1 MATTTTKEVRV
12 RGFDHEA
19 TALLPPSLASARE
32 ARSFVRGTACDV
44 LGEEGL
50 ATVELLTS
58 EVVTNALLH
67 GRDAPR
73 LVVACRGQT
82 VRVSVEDA
90 DPRWPTRQSVPE
102 TEMRGRGIALVDALA
117 AAWGIERLD
126 QVGKRV
132 WFEVR
137 EGQQW
142 PAGFVL
148 HWDR

>member
-1 MATTTTKEVRV
+1 M

-32 ARSFVRGTACDV
+32 ARCFVRGPASDV

-58 EVVTNALLH
+58 EVVTNALLY

-73 LVVACRGQT
+73 LVVACRGDT

-90 DPRWPTRQSVPE
+90 DPRWPTRQAVTE
-102 TEMRGRGIALVDALA
+102 TELRGRGIALVDALA
-117 AAWGIERLD
+117 TAWGIETLG

-137 EGQQW
+137 EGHEW

-148 HWDR
+148 HWTG

>member
-1 MATTTTKEVRV
+1 VAV

-32 ARSFVRGTACDV
+32 ARSFVRGTASDV

-50 ATVELLTS
+50 ATAELLTS

-73 LVVACRGQT
+73 LVVACRGHT

-90 DPRWPTRQSVPE
+90 DPRWPTRQSVAE
-102 TEMRGRGIALVDALA
+102 TELRGRGIALVDALA
-117 AAWGIERLD
+117 AAWGVERLD

-137 EGQQW
+137 EGQEW
-142 PAGFVL
+142 PTGFAL
-148 HWDR
+148 HWDG

>member
-1 MATTTTKEVRV
+1 MFRPRA
-12 RGFDHEA
+12 RGR
-19 TALLPPSLASARE
+19 TS
-32 ARSFVRGTACDV
+32 

-73 LVVACRGQT
+73 LVVACRGDT
-82 VRVSVEDA
+82 RAGVGRGCRPSLA
-90 DPRWPTRQSVPE
+90 RPARPWPRPSCGAAGSRWLTPWPT
-102 TEMRGRGIALVDALA
+102 
-117 AAWGIERLD
+117 AWGIERLG

-137 EGQQW
+137 EGQEW

-148 HWDR
+148 HWNR